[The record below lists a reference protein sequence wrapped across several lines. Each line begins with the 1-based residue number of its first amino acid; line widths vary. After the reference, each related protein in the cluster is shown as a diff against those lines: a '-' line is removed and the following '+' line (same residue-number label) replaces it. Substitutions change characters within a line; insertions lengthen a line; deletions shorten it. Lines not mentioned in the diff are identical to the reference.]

1 MKTKFTFSTLVL
13 LLGAGLVF
21 FLLPSCDKVQDV
33 TKIKVKFE
41 LPDRT
46 FTIDSISHLKTE
58 QNLFSETFTANIDSI
73 IGANEG
79 LLGNVSFY
87 QLQLTVVSPAW
98 VTLDWI
104 NSARATITPTG
115 GTPIEVA
122 TTASIDPLAR
132 TVNFEVKNL
141 DVAANVTG
149 PFVLDV
155 YGDLSG
161 PIPTGS
167 VQMLLESGI
176 EVTVNPLGGK

>member
-1 MKTKFTFSTLVL
+1 MKTKFAFSILVL
-13 LLGAGLVF
+13 LFAAGFTF
-21 FLLPSCDKVQDV
+21 FLLPSCDKVQEV
-33 TKIKVKFE
+33 TNIKVKFA

-58 QNLFSETFTANIDSI
+58 QNLFSQTFTANIDSI

-87 QLQLTVVSPAW
+87 QLQLTVLSPAW

-104 NSARATITPTG
+104 NSARVTITPAG

-122 TTASIDPLAR
+122 TTAAIDPLAR

-176 EVTVNPLGGK
+176 EVTVNPLAGK